1 MVLNHSIID
10 FKQNMEIKLRENK
23 VVVVFF
29 FKGRK

>member
-1 MVLNHSIID
+1 MVLNHSLID